1 MGMDSHFSGEKE
13 GKITKELE
21 VAWTTLLMILGIMVG
36 SLESEVINLCSL
48 GPSWDTVL
56 VRIVE

>member
-13 GKITKELE
+13 GKITEELD
-21 VAWTTLLMILGIMVG
+21 VTWTTLLMILGIMVG

-48 GPSWDTVL
+48 GPS
-56 VRIVE
+56 